1 MLGRKLQEASSAY
14 PTTQYVGGFAEGF
27 VGSTSN
33 ITISL
38 TSLTGGIASAPA
50 EGDLVV
56 VYFGVGSNTVRVPSV
71 PVSYTGIS
79 VSGYQNVAALSATDT
94 YRANLIVS
102 YKFMGSTPDTS
113 FVLTDGTNSV
123 DDAGAVAVHVFRN
136 VDPLLPLDVAVATA
150 TGANTGVPNPPAITP
165 TTQNAVIVSGAAAAH
180 IGGVLTFTSSD
191 LTDFVTAGG
200 NDTRDVTIGA
210 GYYDWDAGAFDPAQ
224 FGGGTTANTSSWAA
238 VTLALR
244 PNQDKPTP
252 EFIASAQRQNASTS
266 ANLTIDKPAGTL
278 EGDLMV
284 AFLAAGGGDWG
295 HPSGWTEVG
304 DTNGYAVSYKVA
316 GASEPSS
323 YTFSLSS
330 SLFRLSGAIVTYRDA
345 AYDAIGS
352 FATPD
357 DVLVVTGPSAAE
369 DYSRLLGFAAWG
381 SGTLTVKSNMV
392 TQRVLDNG
400 STGPSWYV
408 GDDVVL
414 EGATGTRTFYAD
426 SATNGNGV
434 LLTIKPA

>member
-14 PTTQYVGGFAEGF
+14 PTIQYVGGFAQGF

-50 EGDLVV
+50 EGDIVV
-56 VYFGVGSNTVRVPSV
+56 VYFGTGSNTIRISQM
-71 PVSYTGIS
+71 S
-79 VSGYQNVAALSATDT
+79 VSGYQTVASLFATDT
-94 YRANLIVS
+94 YRANLIVAH
-102 YKFMGSTPDTS
+102 KFMGSTPDTS
-113 FVLTDGTNSV
+113 FVLTNGTASV

-136 VDPLLPLDVAVATA
+136 VDPFLPLDVALTTA
-150 TGANTGVPNPPAITP
+150 SAPNTGVPNPPAITP

-210 GYYDWDAGAFDPAQ
+210 GYYDWDSGAFDPAQ
-224 FGGGTTANTSSWAA
+224 FGGGTTADTSSWAA

-244 PNQDKPTP
+244 PNQDKPVP
-252 EFIASAQRQNASTS
+252 EFIASAQRQNST
-266 ANLTIDKPAGTL
+266 ATRNLTLNKPAGTI
-278 EGDLMV
+278 EGDLMI
-284 AFLAAGGGDWG
+284 AFLFGAFNTTV
-295 HPSGWTEVG
+295 PTGWTELVDPIG
-304 DTNGYAVSYKVA
+304 GPAVAYKVA
-316 GASEPSS
+316 GASEPTS
-323 YTFSLSS
+323 YAFSS
-330 SLFRLSGAIVTYRDA
+330 SSDLFRRAGAILTYRDA

-352 FATPD
+352 LATPATT
-357 DVLVVTGPSAAE
+357 LVVTGPSAAV
-369 DYSRLLGFAAWG
+369 DYSRLLGAATWS
-381 SGTLTVKSNMV
+381 SGNLTVTSSMV
-392 TQRVLDNG
+392 TQRALDNG
-400 STGPSWYV
+400 TDGPSWYI

-414 EGATGTRTFYAD
+414 EGATGTRTFTSGSLND
-426 SATNGNGV
+426 GQGV